1 MGLLD
6 KIMSKYR
13 SPRIIASLT
22 TYPARIRTVSSSI
35 GTILKQTVRP
45 DMVLL
50 WLAEEQFPKKE
61 KELPEELLDLVK
73 EKKLTIRWCDDLR
86 SHKKYFY
93 ALQEYDHDLVIT
105 FDDDIYYDEHIIER
119 LMKSYE
125 KYPDA
130 ISAVRVHVITMD
142 EEKIFPYDLWIKE
155 CEGTLGEP
163 SLQAMATTGAG
174 TLYPPKIL
182 PKEIFDKEKIKEL
195 CPTADDIWLKMN
207 EIVHGIPVVLASENI
222 PIIMVEG
229 SQNTSLVQQNVDQ
242 GENDT
247 QIARIREYLEE
258 KYGKGIVLKKLRE
271 YPGKKYLTVED
282 YCSLMGS
289 HLETLRKQRRKQAV
303 KEVSYKR
310 IAEEF
315 SVFAEDLLEGKEET
329 LREYRDKIVFRADK
343 DEQIRRN
350 GLVFEEKR
358 DGSVR
363 ITGEMEEEK
372 KTTFTLVNREKDDFY
387 LEAGEYYLFGIPKG
401 TDHVR
406 LWLGSEDRTVSCTDR
421 GEGVTF
427 VLHRRQRAGITVDVL
442 KKEKNICFFPGIYK
456 LK

>member
-1 MGLLD
+1 
-6 KIMSKYR
+6 
-13 SPRIIASLT
+13 
-22 TYPARIRTVSSSI
+22 
-35 GTILKQTVRP
+35 
-45 DMVLL
+45 
-50 WLAEEQFPKKE
+50 
-61 KELPEELLDLVK
+61 
-73 EKKLTIRWCDDLR
+73 
-86 SHKKYFY
+86 
-93 ALQEYDHDLVIT
+93 
-105 FDDDIYYDEHIIER
+105 
-119 LMKSYE
+119 
-125 KYPDA
+125 
-130 ISAVRVHVITMD
+130 
-142 EEKIFPYDLWIKE
+142 
-155 CEGTLGEP
+155 
-163 SLQAMATTGAG
+163 
-174 TLYPPKIL
+174 
-182 PKEIFDKEKIKEL
+182 
-195 CPTADDIWLKMN
+195 
-207 EIVHGIPVVLASENI
+207 
-222 PIIMVEG
+222 
-229 SQNTSLVQQNVDQ
+229 
-242 GENDT
+242 
-247 QIARIREYLEE
+247 
-258 KYGKGIVLKKLRE
+258 
-271 YPGKKYLTVED
+271 
-282 YCSLMGS
+282 MGS

-303 KEVSYKR
+303 REVSYKR

-406 LWLGSEDRTVSCTDR
+406 LWLGSEDRTVSCTDK